1 MTRALPLAA
10 LLAVLLSTS
19 ARAAA
24 PDPRRA
30 EAQER
35 FDRGLRLLEKVG
47 DPPARSPSFAAPTIW
62 FPRRARCS

>member
-10 LLAVLLSTS
+10 LLALLLSTP
-19 ARAAA
+19 ARAA
-24 PDPRRA
+24 PPERRRA

-47 DPPARSPSFAAPTIW
+47 DPPGALAEF
-62 FPRRARCS
+62 RRAYDLVP